1 MSCKYCKKGAHLID
15 NCPEIICKK
24 CRIVGHPFWKCKN
37 ANKIAPTIHAK
48 KDIPSPTTSPAPTP
62 VHVPAHVPAH
72 LPTTSIESVGGIFNR
87 NVNVVANT
95 KMDTY
100 ADAVC
105 NADNKIA
112 YYMKYQGVRW
122 NLMI

>member
-24 CRIVGHPFWKCKN
+24 CRTVGHPFWKCKN
-37 ANKIAPTIHAK
+37 ISKHNVDKSVSPPPIHVTQTHV
-48 KDIPSPTTSPAPTP
+48 TTPA
-62 VHVPAHVPAH
+62 V
-72 LPTTSIESVGGIFNR
+72 GIFNR
-87 NVNVVANT
+87 NIAT
-95 KMDTY
+95 KENKEHDIQKDKEKDSY
-100 ADAVC
+100 ADALC